1 MILTARPYMI
11 RHLFLALACMA
22 VIHTAYAQ
30 FSFAP
35 PVEISGG
42 SVSGV
47 SALDVAD
54 FNADGLV
61 DVVLLEGGAHAQGR
75 LTLAWFE
82 QTQAHE
88 WIRHNFQ
95 DLPMLDDFIGS
106 AKCGDVD
113 GDGDSDIVFSN
124 DGHSTGPIH
133 VYVLENNLRRTGSS
147 NWRVHNIS
155 TIDGFHA
162 NDMRLADMD
171 GDGKTDVVLR
181 HKDPESVK
189 VIFRD
194 QLDTWSTKT
203 VHTGQAGEGLSVGD
217 INSDGI
223 MDIAM
228 TGHWYL
234 APPNPR
240 NGLYL
245 SYNIDP
251 DYKTINKATKED
263 MGDIDGDGRLDIVL
277 SPAEHFKKYG
287 GDNHDLAWYSGPR
300 KPKKRS
306 SWKKFIIKSN
316 YNKAHCA
323 KLADF
328 DNDGDLDVLSAV
340 AWDEREIRIYLN
352 DEGTFS
358 QSIMVVSGKGIYSGA
373 VADMDG
379 DGDLD
384 IVGEEKYSQDGHA
397 YFYENL
403 LIP

>member
-1 MILTARPYMI
+1 MIAATRPYMI
-11 RHLFLALACMA
+11 RHLLIAFVCMA
-22 VIHTAYAQ
+22 VTHTAYAQ
-30 FSFAP
+30 LTFAP
-35 PVEISGG
+35 PIEISGG

-54 FNADGLV
+54 FNGDGLV

-75 LTLAWFE
+75 STLAWFE
-82 QTQAHE
+82 QTHADQ
-88 WIRHNFQ
+88 WVRHDFR
-95 DLPMLDDFIGS
+95 DLPSLDDFIGS
-106 AKCGDVD
+106 VKCGDVD
-113 GDGDSDIVFSN
+113 GDGDPDVVFSN

-133 VYVLENNLRRTGSS
+133 VYALENNLNKSGSS
-147 NWRVHNIS
+147 NWVVHRIS
-155 TIDGFHA
+155 TIEGIHA

-181 HKDPESVK
+181 HKEPESVK
-189 VIFRD
+189 VIFQD
-194 QLDTWSTKT
+194 QLNTWSTKA

-240 NGLYL
+240 DGIYHP
-245 SYNIDP
+245 YDIDR

-263 MGDIDGDGRLDIVL
+263 MGDIDGDGRVDIVL

-287 GDNHDLAWYSGPR
+287 GDDHDLAWYRCPR
-300 KPKKRS
+300 KPKNKSR
-306 SWKKFIIKSN
+306 WKKFIIKPN

-352 DEGTFS
+352 DHGTFS
-358 QSIMVVSGKGIYSGA
+358 QSLQVVSGKGIYSGA
-373 VADMDG
+373 VADVDG

-384 IVGEEKYSQDGHA
+384 IIGEEKYSQDGRA